1 MLGVSGNL
9 VCIQLFVS
17 QTHFCKKRVDQL
29 VVNFFIS
36 CKAIEDVS
44 FSIVPSLFFSPVKSI
59 CMVKQRSDEP
69 DDKALERLRE
79 FEQKRMPVTGEDKKE
94 EKKEEKKEKKLPKN
108 SNEKKPGQ
116 HDKAT
121 DEL

>member
-1 MLGVSGNL
+1 
-9 VCIQLFVS
+9 
-17 QTHFCKKRVDQL
+17 
-29 VVNFFIS
+29 
-36 CKAIEDVS
+36 
-44 FSIVPSLFFSPVKSI
+44 
-59 CMVKQRSDEP
+59 MVKQRSDEP

-79 FEQKRMPVTGEDKKE
+79 FEQKRMPVTGEGKKE
-94 EKKEEKKEKKLPKN
+94 EKEEKKEKKLPKN